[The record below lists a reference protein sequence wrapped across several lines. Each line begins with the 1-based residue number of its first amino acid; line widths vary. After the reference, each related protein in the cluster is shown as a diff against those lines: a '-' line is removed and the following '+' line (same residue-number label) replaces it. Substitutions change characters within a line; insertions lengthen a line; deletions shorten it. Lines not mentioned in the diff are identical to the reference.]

1 MTGIERNAD
10 VVALSSYA
18 PLFARVNYTQWAP
31 DLIWMDENTSWG
43 TPSYYVQKLFSKF
56 HAESTLDLGDQIEK
70 LRAQGIYCSAGETAD
85 KTTIVKLVNTTDN
98 EVSIDL
104 ENEEGKALMPVK
116 ETVMCA
122 ALTDYNCAKNS
133 MCVAPKETVEC
144 SSEIKMAPQSFIIV
158 EIK

>member
-1 MTGIERNAD
+1 MYRNCFQNSMQRAH
-10 VVALSSYA
+10 
-18 PLFARVNYTQWAP
+18 
-31 DLIWMDENTSWG
+31 LIWVIRLKS
-43 TPSYYVQKLFSKF
+43 F
-56 HAESTLDLGDQIEK
+56 
-70 LRAQGIYCSAGETAD
+70 AQGIYCSAGETAD